1 MQNPGGFVISLDF
14 ELHWG
19 IRDHCTVNPYREN
32 LLGVRK
38 AVPAMLQLFEQYGI
52 HATWATVGFLF
63 FTNIDDL
70 KAAIPSE
77 LPHYHQP
84 RLDPYAALS
93 EVGRNEDEDPFH
105 FAPTLIRKILA
116 SEGQEVATHTLSHFY
131 ALAPGPTIESFQA
144 DIRGAKFA
152 ASQFDVVLRSI
163 VFPRNQMSRQHI
175 RICAEEGLIA
185 YRSTEADPMTKTG
198 SGAIGRA
205 RRLADAY
212 LEIGGDGCV
221 TPSLD
226 TEYNIV
232 KVSQSRFLRPW
243 NAAFKAF
250 EAMRIRRICESM
262 SEAARSGKTF
272 HLWWH
277 PHNFG
282 SHLDENM
289 KVLTRIVEHF
299 AHLKRDLGWRSL
311 TMAEVAEN
319 LLSEASRLPGLVLL
333 IDHTAF
339 PESSITHLLKS
350 SVSKRS
356 SVKARSRGDFLK
368 RRLKRLGWR
377 TLLGQIVFAKC
388 IVPLLR
394 RRLRDAER
402 TSYGNT
408 V

>member
-1 MQNPGGFVISLDF
+1 MHRCNLVSRNPRTTDDSDLQNPGGFVISLDF

-19 IRDHCTVNPYREN
+19 IRDRCTVNRYREN

-131 ALAPGPTIESFQA
+131 ALAPGPTMESFQA

-185 YRSTEADPMTKTG
+185 YRSTEADPLTKTG

-232 KVSQSRFLRPW
+232 NVSQSRFLRPW
-243 NAAFKAF
+243 NAAFKPF

-319 LLSEASRLPGLVLL
+319 LLSV
-333 IDHTAF
+333 
-339 PESSITHLLKS
+339 
-350 SVSKRS
+350 
-356 SVKARSRGDFLK
+356 
-368 RRLKRLGWR
+368 RRPDCL
-377 TLLGQIVFAKC
+377 A
-388 IVPLLR
+388 
-394 RRLRDAER
+394 
-402 TSYGNT
+402 
-408 V
+408 